1 MCRWAAYSGDPVYL
15 EDLIL
20 SPAHSL
26 IEQSHH
32 ARQAKTPINGDG
44 FGVAW
49 YGDRDEPGLYRDI
62 LPAWADRNL
71 ESLARQIRSGLFLA
85 HVRASTIGET
95 SRVNCHPFVM
105 GNWSF
110 MHNGQIGDFAVLRR
124 PLELA
129 LDDTLYNARTGSTDS
144 EILFL
149 LALQFGLDKDPQAAF
164 ARTIRFVG
172 DEARKR
178 GVTPFIRFT
187 AAFSCG
193 RRLLPSAMRATNTP
207 RPCSG
212 RNSNLAGP
220 SVWCRNPSRMRAANG
235 SRSRRRASS
244 RSRTATCRSR
254 PSASKRPQGP
264 PDRVH
269 SASRSA
275 TSAASF
281 AATSSLL
288 ISGHGSAPSRDSSV
302 IRLRSPPITPVPPM
316 PLSGD
321 TSLATM

>member
-149 LALQFGLDKDPQAAF
+149 LALQFGLDSNPQAAF
-164 ARTIRFVG
+164 ARTIRFVV

-193 RRLLPSAMRATNTP
+193 RRLFAIRY
-207 RPCSG
+207 
-212 RNSNLAGP
+212 
-220 SVWCRNPSRMRAANG
+220 
-235 SRSRRRASS
+235 ASDEHAPTLFWAKLES
-244 RSRTATCRSR
+244 CRSICLVSE
-254 PSASKRPQGP
+254 PFE
-264 PDRVH
+264 D
-269 SASRSA
+269 ASRQWQ
-275 TSAASF
+275 
-281 AATSSLL
+281 
-288 ISGHGSAPSRDSSV
+288 
-302 IRLRSPPITPVPPM
+302 PVPPSSFVTVEDGK
-316 PLSGD
+316 LSL
-321 TSLATM
+321 TPFCVEKAARAA

>member
-49 YGDRDEPGLYRDI
+49 YGDRAEPGLYRDI

-71 ESLARQIRSGLFLA
+71 ASLARQIRSGLFLA

-105 GNWSF
+105 GRWSF
-110 MHNGQIGDFAVLRR
+110 MHNGQIGDFAALRR
-124 PLELA
+124 PLEMA
-129 LDDTLYNARTGSTDS
+129 LDDTLYGARTSSTNS

-149 LALQFGLDKDPQAAF
+149 LALQFGLDENPEAAF
-164 ARTIRFVG
+164 ARTIRFVEN
-172 DEARKR
+172 EAKAR
-178 GVTPFIRFT
+178 GLAPFIRFT

-193 RRLLPSAMRATNTP
+193 ERLYAIRYASDEHAPTLFWAKLEN
-207 RPCSG
+207 
-212 RNSNLAGP
+212 GP
-220 SVWCRNPSRMRAANG
+220 SICLVSEPFEDAACDWQPVPASSFVAVENGELSVTPFRVEDAARAA
-235 SRSRRRASS
+235 
-244 RSRTATCRSR
+244 
-254 PSASKRPQGP
+254 
-264 PDRVH
+264 
-269 SASRSA
+269 
-275 TSAASF
+275 
-281 AATSSLL
+281 
-288 ISGHGSAPSRDSSV
+288 
-302 IRLRSPPITPVPPM
+302 
-316 PLSGD
+316 
-321 TSLATM
+321 